1 MATGPITSWQID
13 RVCHCFHCF
22 SIFLGSKI
30 TAAGDCSHE
39 SKTLAPWK
47 KSYEKPGQCIKKQR
61 HHFVNKGSY
70 SQSYGFS
77 SGHVQMW
84 ELGHKECWALK
95 NWCFQ
100 IVVLEKT
107 LESPFD
113 SKDIK
118 AVNPKGNQPW
128 ILIGRSDVEAE
139 APKLWPPDVKSQLT
153 GRKPWCWER
162 LRARGEGDGK
172 GWDGWMASLT
182 QWTGIWANSRKW
194 WRIRKPEMLQSMG
207 SQRVWHD
214 WVTKQGF

>member
-1 MATGPITSWQID
+1 MTYLP
-13 RVCHCFHCF
+13 R
-22 SIFLGSKI
+22 K
-30 TAAGDCSHE
+30 
-39 SKTLAPWK
+39 
-47 KSYEKPGQCIKKQR
+47 CIKKQR
-61 HHFVNKGSY
+61 HHFADKGSS
-70 SQSYGFS
+70 SQSYDFS
-77 SGHVQMW
+77 SSHVWMW
-84 ELGHKECWALK
+84 ELDHKAGWVLK
-95 NWCFQ
+95 NWCFG
-100 IVVLEKT
+100 VMVLEET
-107 LESPFD
+107 LESPLD
-113 SKDIK
+113 SKEIK
-118 AVNPKGNQPW
+118 PVSSKRNQPW
-128 ILIGRSDVEAE
+128 IFTERTDAEAE